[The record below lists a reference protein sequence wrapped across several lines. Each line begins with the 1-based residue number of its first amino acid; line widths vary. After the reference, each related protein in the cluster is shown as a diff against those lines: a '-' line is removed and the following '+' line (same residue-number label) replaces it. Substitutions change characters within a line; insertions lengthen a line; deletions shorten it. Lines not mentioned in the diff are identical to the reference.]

1 MIRLIPSTVKANEGL
16 YDFLF
21 GIWFRMECEI
31 YMPTAVHIHKQNKNI
46 ITHGISNVQSRTSVL
61 YKINLYKMRF
71 NFARDF
77 VLSVMGFLQTKY
89 EIMIWYVVLYT
100 VSNGLICTV
109 TSLNIIVT
117 QLHRQF
123 ISAGT
128 YIPCC
133 MAPD

>member
-1 MIRLIPSTVKANEGL
+1 
-16 YDFLF
+16 
-21 GIWFRMECEI
+21 MECEI

-71 NFARDF
+71 NFVRDF

-100 VSNGLICTV
+100 VSNGLTPFLIH
-109 TSLNIIVT
+109 N
-117 QLHRQF
+117 F
-123 ISAGT
+123 IQT
-128 YIPCC
+128 KT
-133 MAPD
+133 